1 MADLPPMTTR
11 DRILDAAELLFAEQ
25 GIRATSLRVITRE
38 ADVNLAAVHY
48 HFGSKEGLLD
58 AVIERQALPVN
69 ESRLL
74 ELERLERETGDASP
88 TAEALLAAFILPAV
102 NRLCDLGPRAQHL
115 PQLLARIE
123 AQPAEV
129 VESLMRK
136 HFGEVARRFVEALQR
151 ALPDHSEESVA
162 ERLRFCAGLMSHLFS
177 GNFDLDVIPGH
188 PPHPQDPL
196 ERALHALCFLTA
208 GMCAPDPRRS
218 ERGAA

>member
-1 MADLPPMTTR
+1 MTTR

-25 GIRATSLRVITRE
+25 GIRATSLRAITRD

-74 ELERLERETGDASP
+74 ELARLEQEAGDAAP
-88 TAEALLAAFILPAV
+88 TAEAVLAAFILPV
-102 NRLCDLGPRAQHL
+102 VSHLCELGPRAEHL

-123 AQPAEV
+123 AQPPET

-136 HFGEVARRFVEALQR
+136 HFGEVARRFLEALQR
-151 ALPDHSEESVA
+151 ALPDHSKESVA
-162 ERLRFCAGLMSHLFS
+162 ERLRFTAGLMSHLFS

-188 PPHPQDPL
+188 PPRPQDPIQ
-196 ERALHALCFLTA
+196 RARHALCFLSA
-208 GMCAPDPRRS
+208 GMHAPDPHGR